1 MEDLRNLVYKF
12 GSTQL
17 KNIVDNLQDESS
29 VSAGRTVIDYKLY
42 DRIVINNGLD
52 HIDDSNNGFKV
63 YGKGGFFTLP
73 QLVQFFNKTAE
84 GRTLQALQLTG
95 NTPRINNLVLDGK
108 ADEPFRFDRLAV
120 DVEVY
125 EVQGKYDD
133 QDQIQDGQ
141 GDFYTEK
148 AMSVAKQI
156 LESGKLIVNVNGR
169 DLNYAEPLG
178 FAGSSVAI
186 DFIGQL
192 LNFVFHIDSSYYDF
206 TDFRQNYEISLITS
220 INNRKNFQ
228 KREKRTTKST
238 ENQKASVILLDNEG
252 SSKTATT
259 YSPTVTQYHRRDWA

>member
-17 KNIVDNLQDESS
+17 KNIVDNLQDESA

-52 HIDDSNNGFKV
+52 RIDDSNNGFKV

-125 EVQGKYDD
+125 EVQGKYNE

-178 FAGSSVAI
+178 FAGSSVALDGSRITNIYNKKTPKFI
-186 DFIGQL
+186 DPAIFLPESTSFNAKIEMIEPVSIPANVSVAITVSL
-192 LNFVFHIDSSYYDF
+192 LGYKF
-206 TDFRQNYEISLITS
+206 L
-220 INNRKNFQ
+220 KNC
-228 KREKRTTKST
+228 
-238 ENQKASVILLDNEG
+238 
-252 SSKTATT
+252 
-259 YSPTVTQYHRRDWA
+259 